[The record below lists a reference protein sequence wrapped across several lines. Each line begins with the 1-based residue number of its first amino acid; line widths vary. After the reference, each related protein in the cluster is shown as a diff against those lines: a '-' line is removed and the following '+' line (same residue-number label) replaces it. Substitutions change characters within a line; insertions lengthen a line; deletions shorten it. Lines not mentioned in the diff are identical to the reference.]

1 MLSDKTHQTARI
13 PHVFHTQVSKAQRCF
28 FLIFLLL
35 KVKAAPIDYSK
46 RAFLFYN

>member
-28 FLIFLLL
+28 FFIFLF

-46 RAFLFYN
+46 TAFLFYN

>member
-13 PHVFHTQVSKAQRCF
+13 PHVFHTQVSKAERCF
-28 FLIFLLL
+28 FNFLF

-46 RAFLFYN
+46 TAFLFYN